1 MTRKLGVIAEKIRL
15 NFSSKDS
22 AREKVL
28 RLCREIIRNSANV
41 IRAVHRRE
49 YEEAEKLLLLA
60 SNLVK
65 NLSREITTSKNEL
78 LHSGFVHDAEK
89 EFVEASI
96 TFSIIK
102 SQSFPTPEQLQV
114 NYPAYLNGMAESIGE
129 LRRFLLDSLRRD
141 DFSRCEELLSIMD
154 DDLRSTCNYG
164 FSRCNHIRFKKEHG
178 FSTRN
183 FGKNAGR
190 SNYRFATE
198 KIRRKNRLYRTQGQD
213 KKMIVSKLI
222 LTSLYKWI
230 RSSLFTNRG
239 FRPMSRVDNCFIRHC
254 HEFIVNAIH

>member
-1 MTRKLGVIAEKIRL
+1 MKKQIKVTRNLEGIAEKIRL

-154 DDLRSTCNYG
+154 DIYAVLVTMDFPDAITFGLRRNTDSVRGILEKTRGDLTIALQQKELEGKIDCIA
-164 FSRCNHIRFKKEHG
+164 HKAKIKK
-178 FSTRN
+178 
-183 FGKNAGR
+183 
-190 SNYRFATE
+190 
-198 KIRRKNRLYRTQGQD
+198 
-213 KKMIVSKLI
+213 
-222 LTSLYKWI
+222 
-230 RSSLFTNRG
+230 
-239 FRPMSRVDNCFIRHC
+239 
-254 HEFIVNAIH
+254 